1 MSEFQSLDAVVTGCA
16 YDYATTALGIL
27 ERGNAKTGAI
37 SGEMLCTLDNFIKT
51 VLFNDRVFVTGTAA
65 VEDGRLVPRHVL
77 DGGRNKR
84 RPFEE
89 SGVCLSLPKFDG
101 DTDAVTSD
109 VWRTL
114 TPVEVTAQPHF
125 YLQCTL
131 PRKKVTVRQEM
142 LSLDPYFIEYAI
154 AQCGAQ
160 RFKPVFPGEH
170 LYLGLRS
177 KRLARPEA
185 THTVADVAGIR
196 LRALIG
202 AEMDQLNKLVG
213 FGAPFLPPLPPIFVT
228 QMLDNAGQRRDLAAQ
243 ILSLRDSRAIRGFR
257 DWARKC
263 MELARSPDPVKRK
276 EAADAV
282 VKLEGLSFE
291 AKSSTSTIINSV
303 KLAMQLA
310 KGDFAGIFLG
320 YAESAIQY
328 FSKRPLSGLEKFS
341 GQNVDSGKLDAFL
354 EKNFGDKFNR
364 NDLNSVSIFLGLA
377 ENIDRSI
384 YG

>member
-1 MSEFQSLDAVVTGCA
+1 MH
-16 YDYATTALGIL
+16 
-27 ERGNAKTGAI
+27 
-37 SGEMLCTLDNFIKT
+37 
-51 VLFNDRVFVTGTAA
+51 AA
-65 VEDGRLVPRHVL
+65 
-77 DGGRNKR
+77 
-84 RPFEE
+84 
-89 SGVCLSLPKFDG
+89 
-101 DTDAVTSD
+101 A
-109 VWRTL
+109 
-114 TPVEVTAQPHF
+114 
-125 YLQCTL
+125 
-131 PRKKVTVRQEM
+131 KKVTVRQEM

-202 AEMDQLNKLVG
+202 AEMDQLNKLVS

-377 ENIDRSI
+377 ENIDRWMAEDCQIEAVADRLDSSTPGLSRPYQFTVEDPGMVAAAKKDFDELWSRGKPLKSI
-384 YG
+384 PRLGNCGRADAMNLYAPSSAIFVVSLVIVATALAGKWLAIPWVSDNAFWIAIGAYLVLAGGNVQRTV